1 MSTSVIVLIVLA
13 GIVIFGFMY
22 VIGIFNRLVT
32 LRNRYQN
39 GFAQIEVQLKRRHDL
54 IPNLVE
60 TVKGYMAHERET
72 LEAVI
77 QARNQAVGGLEQAS
91 GNPGD
96 PEAMKNLGGAERA
109 LSGAMGRLLALS
121 EAYPDLKA
129 SQNMQQLTE
138 ELTSTENKVSF
149 SRQAFNDAV
158 TEYNTYKQG
167 FPPVIFAGM
176 FGHSQ
181 DAGLLEFDSEAIA
194 EPPKVEF

>member
-22 VIGIFNRLVT
+22 VIGIFNRLVA

-60 TVKGYMAHERET
+60 TVKGYMAHEKET
-72 LEAVI
+72 LDAVI

-96 PEAMKNLGGAERA
+96 PEAMKNLGGAESA
-109 LSGAMGRLLALS
+109 LSGATGRLLALS

-149 SRQAFNDAV
+149 SRQAFNDSV

-167 FPPVIFAGM
+167 FPPVTFAGM

>member
-1 MSTSVIVLIVLA
+1 MSTALIVLIVLA
-13 GIVIFGFMY
+13 AIVVFGLMYGIGV
-22 VIGIFNRLVT
+22 FNRLVA

-77 QARNQAVGGLEQAS
+77 QARNQAVGGLKQAS

-96 PEAMKNLGGAERA
+96 PEAMKNLAGAESA

-149 SRQAFNDAV
+149 ARQAFNDAV

-167 FPPVIFAGM
+167 FPPVIFAGP
-176 FGHSQ
+176 FGHGQ
-181 DAGLLEFDSEAIA
+181 EAGLLEFDSEAIA

>member
-60 TVKGYMAHERET
+60 TVKGYMAHEKET
-72 LEAVI
+72 LDAVI

-96 PEAMKNLGGAERA
+96 PEAMKNLGGAESA

-149 SRQAFNDAV
+149 SRQAFNDSV

-167 FPPVIFAGM
+167 FPPVTFAGM